1 MRLLRVVLAIALA
14 AATAGVASAQ
24 DTGGT
29 LAGQVTA
36 RKAPLAGVQ
45 VQVFRA
51 GETAVVAKATT
62 GADGKYR
69 ISPLPQR
76 VYRVEFSRDGY
87 DPVVRTGIVVLSTL
101 IESLDVV
108 MVPID
113 TAGDVGVRIE
123 TPLGFIDLAI
133 DTTHA
138 PVTAANFL
146 KYVDAGLYDG
156 GRFNRVTRPDNYT
169 PAPPDRPAFEIVQA
183 DINPQ
188 RNAERFPPI
197 PLERTTTTG
206 LTNKAGALSMP
217 RGSEVDSARS
227 GFVICLEDTPSL
239 DFGSMRYP
247 DGQGFAVFG
256 RVVDGM
262 DVVKKIQASSTG
274 TSGAY
279 GTETLTPPIKV
290 LKAYRK

>member
-138 PVTAANFL
+138 PVTGANFL

-169 PAPPDRPAFEIVQA
+169 PAPPNRPAMEIIQGGIDPAKRSQA
-183 DINPQ
+183 
-188 RNAERFPPI
+188 FPPI
-197 PLERTTTTG
+197 PLERTSVTG
-206 LTNKAGALSMP
+206 LRHVRGTISMA
-217 RGSEVDSARS
+217 RGTPDSATS
-227 GFVICLEDTPSL
+227 EFFILLDDQPSL
-239 DFGSMRYP
+239 DFGGMRFD
-247 DGQGFAVFG
+247 DGQGGAAFG
-256 RVVDGM
+256 RVIAGM
-262 DVVKKIQASSTG
+262 DVVKKIQQQPVNG
-274 TSGAY
+274 QN
-279 GTETLTPPIKV
+279 LNPPVPILKVSRIKN
-290 LKAYRK
+290 